1 MQLLKRGGIP
11 KYGALTASAAVL
23 ITLGLTPTAQA
34 APALPATSTSQQAAA
49 LLECPGYE
57 TTSYK
62 PGLTL
67 FPQQVAL
74 SANGAIGPCL
84 GLPPDHT
91 NGTILFTGNGELS
104 CTAGNSTG
112 NGRINWT
119 NDQTSS
125 STFDFTAGVGLR
137 PGGDSVLV
145 LTGEI
150 KSGDF
155 QGSTII
161 IEIILAAA
169 PTQTLECLT
178 TDGLDTSSGLV
189 NLQIL

>member
-1 MQLLKRGGIP
+1 MMQFRKHSCIRQL
-11 KYGALTASAAVL
+11 GALTASAAAL
-23 ITLGLTPTAQA
+23 IALGPAPTAQA
-34 APALPATSTSQQAAA
+34 APAVPAAGTSRQAA

-57 TTSYK
+57 TTSYQ
-62 PGLTL
+62 PGLTV
-67 FPQQVAL
+67 FPRQVAL
-74 SANGAIGPCL
+74 SASGAIGPCV
-84 GLPPDHT
+84 GAPVDHT
-91 NGTILFTGNGELS
+91 NGTIDFTGEGELS
-104 CTAGNSTG
+104 CTTGSSTG

-119 NDQTSS
+119 NDQTST
-125 STFDFTAGVGLR
+125 STFDYTGAVGVR
-137 PGGDSVLV
+137 PAGDSVLV

-169 PTQTLECLT
+169 PTQSVECLT
-178 TDGLDTSSGLV
+178 PGGLDTSSGVV

>member
-1 MQLLKRGGIP
+1 MRFPTRGGIR
-11 KYGALTASAAVL
+11 KYGALTASAAAF
-23 ITLGLTPTAQA
+23 IALGLTPTAQA
-34 APALPATSTSQQAAA
+34 APAALAAGASQQAA

-67 FPQQVAL
+67 FPRQVAL
-74 SANGAIGPCL
+74 SADGAIGPCL

-104 CTAGNSTG
+104 CTTGNSTG

-161 IEIILAAA
+161 IEIVLAAA
-169 PTQTLECLT
+169 PTQTLECAT

-189 NLQIL
+189 NLQII

>member
-1 MQLLKRGGIP
+1 MQLLKRGGIR
-11 KYGALTASAAVL
+11 KYGALTAGVAAL
-23 ITLGLTPTAQA
+23 FALGLMPTAQA
-34 APALPATSTSQQAAA
+34 APAAPVTSSSQQDA

-67 FPQQVAL
+67 TPRQVAL
-74 SANGAIGPCL
+74 SASGSIGPCL

-104 CTAGNSTG
+104 CTGGNSTG
-112 NGRINWT
+112 NGRIDWA

-145 LTGEI
+145 LTGEV